1 MSAQPTPITAMQR
14 HPLWYLGRPAAM
26 YVDALAHRAGR
37 YDVPSGR
44 HLSVHDD
51 LDEVLAGVDDV
62 HGRDLYVLSQI
73 MPRRRQRVLA
83 LD

>member
-51 LDEVLAGVDDV
+51 LDELLARLDDG
-62 HGRDLYVLSQI
+62 HGRDLYFLSEI
-73 MPRRRQRVLA
+73 MPGQKQRLLA
-83 LD
+83 AG